1 LEAENTI
8 TKRDFQ
14 HVVLEGTAYEVGQ
27 QQGVSL
33 DDPAVVKRYAAV
45 FPGKSIKTDHLWDP
59 NWLKNDAR
67 DARGFCIA

>member
-1 LEAENTI
+1 MQEDNDKIAEELAVLEAENTI

-33 DDPAVVKRYAAV
+33 DDPAGVKRYAAV
-45 FPGKSIKTDHLWDP
+45 FPDKSIKTDHLWDP
-59 NWLKNDAR
+59 N
-67 DARGFCIA
+67 